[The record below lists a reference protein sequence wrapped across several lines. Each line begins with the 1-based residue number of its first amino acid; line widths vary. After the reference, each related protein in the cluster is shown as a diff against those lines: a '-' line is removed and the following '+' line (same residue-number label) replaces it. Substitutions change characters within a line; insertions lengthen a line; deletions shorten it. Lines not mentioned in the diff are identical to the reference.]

1 MLLTGFTEKK
11 MIIIKFG
18 GTSICDIKAVSRVLN
33 IIKNKLA
40 LHKEI
45 VVVVSAMGKVTN
57 KLTYLANLAFSGNR
71 KDFQKCFN
79 ELKLYHMEIL
89 EGSCADKKL
98 LKKTRGLLNKEFLK
112 ISGFGLKKKFVFL
125 TKALKAKDC
134 DYMISFGEKIS
145 SIIMNAAL
153 NSSGIKTKLIGAPEF
168 MITDTNYT
176 NARPLFDIVYKK
188 LPKIIKPYFED
199 FDLVLTQGFIGKTK
213 SGIST
218 TIGREGSDCTAA
230 IVGAG
235 LDAEK
240 IEIWTDVN
248 GVMTADPRIVKD
260 AKNIPE
266 ISYKDMACL
275 SFCGAKVVHPGTIA
289 PAKDKKI
296 PIYVLNSY
304 NKSNKGTVIRGFK
317 NKSEKLNN
325 IIAVTGKIKENN
337 GRFFAYVYIIGRNLI
352 YMGKLRK
359 TIDALVYDG
368 IARVRNIKKNKIEL
382 LANEN
387 MLKKTI
393 CCLHEEL
400 IENTEDR

>member
-1 MLLTGFTEKK
+1 MEKK
-11 MIIIKFG
+11 LIIIKFG
-18 GTSICDIKAVSRVLN
+18 GTSICDIKAVNRVLS
-33 IIKNKLA
+33 IIKNKLT
-40 LHKEI
+40 LHKEV

-57 KLTYLANLAFSGNR
+57 KLTHLANLAFSGNK
-71 KDFQKCFN
+71 KDFQKYFN
-79 ELKLYHMEIL
+79 ELKSYHMEIL
-89 EGSCADKKL
+89 EGSCPDKKL
-98 LKKTRGLLNKEFLK
+98 LKKTRKLLNKKFLK
-112 ISGFGLKKKFVFL
+112 IAGFARKKKLTFL
-125 TKALKAKDC
+125 TEALKAKNC

-145 SIIMNAAL
+145 SIIINTAL
-153 NSSGIKTKLIGAPEF
+153 NSSGIKTKLIDAPEF
-168 MITDTNYT
+168 MITNSNYT
-176 NARPLFDIVYKK
+176 NAKPLFDIVYKR
-188 LPKIIKPYFED
+188 LPKIIKPYFNN
-199 FDLVLTQGFIGKTK
+199 FDIVLTQGFIGKTK
-213 SGIST
+213 SGIPT

-235 LDAEK
+235 LQAEK

-248 GVMTADPRIVKD
+248 GVMTADPRIVKN

-304 NKSNKGTVIRGFK
+304 NKSDKGTVIRGFK

-352 YMGKLRK
+352 YIGKLRK

-368 IARVRNIKKNKIEL
+368 IAQVRSIKKNKIEL
-382 LANEN
+382 LVNEN
-387 MLKKTI
+387 MLEKTI
-393 CCLHEEL
+393 RCLHEEL
-400 IENTEDR
+400 IGNTEDR